1 MWFGSI
7 GIQQRVDSLVL
18 PQCQWDDVSGFWLD
32 EVTEFLVCS
41 SDLDKIIKVL
51 SHKYKEALTV
61 HGVSDQISRIWG
73 KAYKTPLMPK
83 NMEAKSN
90 CHYFCT
96 AK

>member
-1 MWFGSI
+1 M
-7 GIQQRVDSLVL
+7 
-18 PQCQWDDVSGFWLD
+18 SGFWLD

-51 SHKYKEALTV
+51 SHKFKEALTV

-73 KAYKTPLMPK
+73 RAYKTPLMPK